1 MRDYKKIKAY
11 QFANQLAVEIY
22 KLTASFPK
30 NEWYGL
36 VSQVRRAAVSV
47 ACNIVEGS
55 NRQTGKDYLHFLYI
69 AKASL
74 AEARYLIELSCQL
87 GYLAEPDYKSLE
99 LLREETAKTLH
110 GLIEVVHKNVE

>member
-30 NEWYGL
+30 NELYGL

-87 GYLAEPDYKSLE
+87 GYVAETDYKGLE
-99 LLREETAKTLH
+99 VLREETAKTLH
-110 GLIEVVHKNVE
+110 GLIEAVHKNVE